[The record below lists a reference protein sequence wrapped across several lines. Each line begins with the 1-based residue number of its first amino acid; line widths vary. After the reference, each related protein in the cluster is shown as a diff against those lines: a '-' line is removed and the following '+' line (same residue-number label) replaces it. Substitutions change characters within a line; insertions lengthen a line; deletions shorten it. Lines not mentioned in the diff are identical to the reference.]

1 MSKYFFIAAVVVYLI
16 LNGLGIYLRAEKDA
30 RRAAVQL
37 EINDKIIKAL
47 DDQIATNELVLEY
60 LKTISKKP
68 GH

>member
-16 LNGLGIYLRAEKDA
+16 LNGLGIYLRVEKDA
-30 RRAAVQL
+30 RWAAAQVK
-37 EINDKIIKAL
+37 INEKIVKAL

>member
-1 MSKYFFIAAVVVYLI
+1 MSKDFFIAAVAIYVTLI
-16 LNGLGIYLRAEKDA
+16 GLGIYLWAENDA

-47 DDQIATNELVLEY
+47 DDQIQTNDLVLDY
-60 LKTISKKP
+60 LKTISKKS